1 MKTQTIFKTIAF
13 ILTAILFT
21 FGSIGCATNAATGR
35 LQFNSMSRDRE
46 ITLGTEALPQLTKE
60 YGGEVHDPVL
70 RDYVTKVGMKL
81 TQDTEGDNPD
91 LPWEFTLLDSDVI
104 NAFALPGGKVFITR
118 ALLDRMSNEAQLA
131 GVLGHEIGHVTA
143 QHTDDR
149 IGQSYL
155 VTFGAA
161 LAGIATKDSDN
172 AWTQKVMPLV
182 VDVGGQGYL
191 LHFSRGQEEEADYL
205 GMRYMRRADYNP
217 AAQLQ
222 VMKILQQSQ
231 RESGGGKGLEF
242 FSTHPY
248 PETRIKNIKKWLA
261 ADFEKTQNNP
271 QYGFYEEPFKKIVR
285 PRLDAIDRKK

>member
-1 MKTQTIFKTIAF
+1 MKTQTALKTISL
-13 ILTAILFT
+13 ILTAIPLT

-35 LQFNSMSRDRE
+35 LQFDSMSRDRE
-46 ITLGTEALPQLTKE
+46 IALGTEALPQLTQE
-60 YGGEVHDPVL
+60 YGGEVNDPVL
-70 RDYVTKVGMKL
+70 REYVTKVGMKL
-81 TQDTEGDNPD
+81 AQYTEADNPD
-91 LPWEFTLLDSDVI
+91 LPWKFTLLDSDVI

-161 LAGIATKDSDN
+161 LTGVATKDSDN

-182 VDVGGQGYL
+182 IGVGGQGYL

-205 GMRYMRRADYNP
+205 GMRYMRRAGYNP
-217 AAQLQ
+217 AAQMQ

-231 RESGGGKGLEF
+231 KESGGGMGLEF

-261 ADFEKTQNNP
+261 TDFKRTQNNS
-271 QYGFYEEPFKKIVR
+271 QYGFHEEPFQKIAR
-285 PRLDAIDRKK
+285 PRLDTLDKK